1 MVELTQPSSE
11 RIPVSHLERAML
23 DVGLSPDTV
32 DQVINELMT
41 KPQDLITLEEAAR
54 LFEIPYGTLGRW
66 VHKGHL
72 EVKERRTY
80 PAPGGGKVLVD
91 KRDVEYLKLNP
102 PKRGRPK
109 KEVSKKI
116 IRNST

>member
-54 LFEIPYGTLGRW
+54 LFEIPAGTLRRW
-66 VHKGHL
+66 VSCNKLEAKGAQN
-72 EVKERRTY
+72 VPITGGRR
-80 PAPGGGKVLVD
+80 VLVD
-91 KRDVEYLKLNP
+91 RRDVEYLKFNR
-102 PKRGRPK
+102 PKRGRP
-109 KEVSKKI
+109 SKTEKSK
-116 IRNST
+116 N